1 MSVFTDWVRDQS
13 AYRLLHHYNLPRT
26 SQLWKLLQHT
36 DHNPELRRTIKK
48 AHKAWR
54 LARQAESAN
63 PPSAVDP
70 QQDSLSS

>member
-26 SQLWKLLQHT
+26 SQLWKLLQHS

-54 LARQAESAN
+54 LARQAESAPRDPNTASN
-63 PPSAVDP
+63 P
-70 QQDSLSS
+70 DSLSS